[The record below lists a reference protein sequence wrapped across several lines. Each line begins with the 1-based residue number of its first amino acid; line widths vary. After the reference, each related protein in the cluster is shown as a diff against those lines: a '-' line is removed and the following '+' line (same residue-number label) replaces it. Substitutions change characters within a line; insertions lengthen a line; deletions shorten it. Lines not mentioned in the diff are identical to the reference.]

1 MIFMV
6 QNIPIK
12 VRYGYIDMLRPRL
25 TLEMF
30 LCMSQRYERKKR
42 WFEMLL
48 LIHLQVVSNLI

>member
-1 MIFMV
+1 MV